1 MNYTFKDFIRCI
13 NRWLPETWERN
24 RWSYITYIAF
34 LVQYDI
40 SRRLI
45 FKKAVKYIYD
55 GSPISRTAFHI
66 GEFLAIQSK
75 DIEEI
80 EHEEIFGEYSIPRP
94 VEERIKTIIDR
105 YHNYKDWQISLEIHR
120 MLNLTL
126 EKWIDYKG
134 MDIDEYLYTERYKLR
149 HKEI

>member
-13 NRWLPETWERN
+13 NHLMPETWERN

-34 LVQYDI
+34 LTQYDI

-45 FKKAVKYIYD
+45 FKKAVKYIHN
-55 GSPISRTAFHI
+55 GELISKTSFYI
-66 GEFLAIQSK
+66 GEFLVIQSK

-80 EHEEIFGEYSIPRP
+80 EHEEIFGEYSIPRS

-105 YHNYKDWQISLEIHR
+105 YRNYKGWQISLEIRR

-126 EKWIDYKG
+126 EKWIDYRG
-134 MDIDEYLYTERYKLR
+134 MDVDEYLYLERYKLR